1 MEHATDS
8 KHTLGGCSKVSMML
22 CCVSRL
28 FKVHGSISSDIVSL
42 LNETHYKKNC
52 LYRISPTYGDMLSVH
67 VKTLFRE
74 RLVIYGLF

>member
-1 MEHATDS
+1 MEHATDN

-28 FKVHGSISSDIVSL
+28 LKVHGSISSDI
-42 LNETHYKKNC
+42 ETRYKHFF